1 MESFFRIVIFCLLCC
16 VVLILRVLIFKVGCD
31 LSFNVCLVF
40 SSDFIVD
47 LIVMG
52 WIMVGGVF
60 DLVIVGFDFR
70 RELIIDFKVIGLIKF
85 DGVWYFVFFVV
96 NRDGRILVDFDK
108 FFEVEIEFLV
118 IEDFVIIFGYVLV
131 IIEVW

>member
-1 MESFFRIVIFCLLCC
+1 
-16 VVLILRVLIFKVGCD
+16 
-31 LSFNVCLVF
+31 
-40 SSDFIVD
+40 
-47 LIVMG
+47 MG

-60 DLVIVGFDFR
+60 DLVIVGLDFR

>member
-47 LIVMG
+47 FIVMG

-85 DGVWYFVFFVV
+85 DVVWYFVFFVV

>member
-1 MESFFRIVIFCLLCC
+1 
-16 VVLILRVLIFKVGCD
+16 
-31 LSFNVCLVF
+31 
-40 SSDFIVD
+40 
-47 LIVMG
+47 MG

-118 IEDFVIIFGYVLV
+118 IEDFVIIFLYVLV

>member
-1 MESFFRIVIFCLLCC
+1 
-16 VVLILRVLIFKVGCD
+16 
-31 LSFNVCLVF
+31 
-40 SSDFIVD
+40 
-47 LIVMG
+47 MG

-60 DLVIVGFDFR
+60 DLVIVGFDFN
-70 RELIIDFKVIGLIKF
+70 FKVIGLIKF

>member
-1 MESFFRIVIFCLLCC
+1 
-16 VVLILRVLIFKVGCD
+16 
-31 LSFNVCLVF
+31 
-40 SSDFIVD
+40 
-47 LIVMG
+47 MG

-60 DLVIVGFDFR
+60 DLVIVEFDFR